1 MVEAELDLIKNKLK
15 DDSID
20 LKDLEKKLLKIEKKL
35 LQLEN
40 KINNS
45 DKNNLE
51 LSENSSDSD
60 CDINIDSI
68 LKDLQKLESDITNIN
83 SNISIEKLIDN
94 YIEFKMKL
102 NSIKLKNEDFKLKI
116 EYL

>member
-15 DDSID
+15 DDTID
-20 LKDLEKKLLKIEKKL
+20 VKDLEKKLLKIEKKL

-40 KINNS
+40 RINNS
-45 DKNNLE
+45 DTNNLE

-60 CDINIDSI
+60 CDINIDCI

-94 YIEFKMKL
+94 YVEFKMKL
-102 NSIKLKNEDFKLKI
+102 NSIKLKN
-116 EYL
+116 